1 MKKIIFK
8 TILML
13 FGFVCTANAQVSI
26 TEEID
31 YVLLDTLISRA
42 KQNYPRVKVLSNQ
55 SAIAKANVSRA
66 QVSWL
71 DVANFTYLYRPFDN
85 STINLQNPN
94 LLNGYQVGINLN
106 LGSLIQKPFETK
118 AARTA
123 YNISKL
129 EEDQYTLTLV
139 NEVKK
144 RYFSYVQFL
153 TLVKVRTKSYQ
164 DAYSLAQEVKYKY
177 EKGEASYETYS
188 SSSVTLAN
196 ELQFRID
203 AEGALFISKAALEEL
218 IGQPLEEIKK

>member
-13 FGFVCTANAQVSI
+13 FGFVYTANAQVSI

-55 SAIAKANVSRA
+55 SAIAKANISRA
-66 QVSWL
+66 QASWL

-118 AARTA
+118 AAKTA